1 MTQPNQQS
9 PDEYIEAL
17 PEDRQAAISAV
28 RSVILANLP
37 AGYEETVQHG
47 MLSYVIP
54 LAPYPVTY
62 NKMPLLFAG
71 LASQK
76 NYMTV
81 HLMNIYGNPADEE
94 WFVQHYKATG
104 KRLNM
109 GKSCVRF
116 KTIDDLPVDLIG
128 EAVARTPVES
138 YIKIYEDSRK
148 KT

>member
-1 MTQPNQQS
+1 MTPPTQHS
-9 PDEYIEAL
+9 VDEYIEAL
-17 PEDRQAAISAV
+17 PEDRKTAISAV

-37 AGYEETVQHG
+37 PGYEETIQHG

-54 LAPYPVTY
+54 LATYPVTY
-62 NKMPLLFAG
+62 NKLPLWFAG

-81 HLMNIYGNPADEE
+81 YLMNIYGNPADEE
-94 WFVQHYKATG
+94 WFVQRYKATG
-104 KRLNM
+104 KKLNM

-128 EAVARTPVES
+128 EAVARTPVDAYIQLYES
-138 YIKIYEDSRK
+138 ARN

>member
-1 MTQPNQQS
+1 MTQPSQQS

-17 PEDRQAAISAV
+17 PEDRKAAISAV

-54 LAPYPVTY
+54 LAAYPVTY

-94 WFVQHYKATG
+94 WFVQRYTATG
-104 KRLNM
+104 KKLNM
-109 GKSCVRF
+109 GKSCVLF
-116 KTIDDLPVDLIG
+116 KTIDEIG
-128 EAVARTPVES
+128 RAHV
-138 YIKIYEDSRK
+138 
-148 KT
+148 

>member
-1 MTQPNQQS
+1 MTQPSQQS

-54 LAPYPVTY
+54 LATYPVTY

-81 HLMNIYGNPADEE
+81 HLMNIYGDPADEE
-94 WFVQHYKATG
+94 WFVQRYKATG
-104 KRLNM
+104 KKLNM

-116 KTIDDLPVDLIG
+116 KTIDDLPIELIG

>member
-1 MTQPNQQS
+1 M
-9 PDEYIEAL
+9 
-17 PEDRQAAISAV
+17 PEERKAAISAV

-37 AGYEETVQHG
+37 PGYEETVQHG

-54 LAPYPVTY
+54 LATYPVTY
-62 NKMPLLFAG
+62 NKLPLLFAG

-94 WFVQHYKATG
+94 WFVQRYTATG
-104 KRLNM
+104 KKLNM
-109 GKSCVRF
+109 GKSCVLF
-116 KTIDDLPVDLIG
+116 KTIDDLLIDLIG

-138 YIKIYEDSRK
+138 CIQLYESARK
-148 KT
+148 RN

>member
-1 MTQPNQQS
+1 MPQPTKLS
-9 PDEYIEAL
+9 VDDYL
-17 PEDRQAAISAV
+17 GSLSEDRKTAMNAV
-28 RSVILANLP
+28 RGVILENLP

-47 MLSYVIP
+47 MICYVIP
-54 LAPYPVTY
+54 LATYPVTY
-62 NKMPLLFAG
+62 NKLPLMFAG

-94 WFVQHYKATG
+94 WFVERYKATG
-104 KRLNM
+104 KKLNM

-116 KTIDDLPVDLIG
+116 KTLDDLPLKLIG
-128 EAVARTPVES
+128 EAVARTPVAS
-138 YIKIYEDSRK
+138 YIQLYEDSRK